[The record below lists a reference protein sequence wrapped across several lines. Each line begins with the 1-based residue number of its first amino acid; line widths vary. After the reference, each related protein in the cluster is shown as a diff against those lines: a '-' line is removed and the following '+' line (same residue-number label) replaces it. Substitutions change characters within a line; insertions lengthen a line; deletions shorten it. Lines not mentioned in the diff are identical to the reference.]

1 MQINQDLRRQ
11 SFVERFVLVGA
22 THLKSAEQ
30 TDAVIAEAIRVFD
43 KIYADTVGADNADT
57 VGADNTEEIEF

>member
-22 THLKSAEQ
+22 TRLKSAEQ
-30 TDAVIAEAIRVFD
+30 TDAVIAEAIRVFN
-43 KIYADTVGADNADT
+43 KIYADT
-57 VGADNTEEIEF
+57 VGADNTEEIDL

>member
-11 SFVERFVLVGA
+11 SFVERFVLVG
-22 THLKSAEQ
+22 TPHLKSAEQ

-43 KIYADTVGADNADT
+43 KIYADTVGADN
-57 VGADNTEEIEF
+57 TEEIDL

>member
-11 SFVERFVLVGA
+11 SFVERFVLVG
-22 THLKSAEQ
+22 TPHLKSAEQ

-43 KIYADTVGADNADT
+43 KIYADTVGADNA
-57 VGADNTEEIEF
+57 EEIDL

>member
-11 SFVERFVLVGA
+11 SFVERFVLVGT

-30 TDAVIAEAIRVFD
+30 TDAVIAEAIRVFN
-43 KIYADTVGADNADT
+43 KIYADT
-57 VGADNTEEIEF
+57 VGADNTEEIDL

>member
-22 THLKSAEQ
+22 PRLKSAEQ

-43 KIYADTVGADNADT
+43 KIYADTVGADN
-57 VGADNTEEIEF
+57 TEEIDL

>member
-11 SFVERFVLVGA
+11 SFVERFVLAGA

-30 TDAVIAEAIRVFD
+30 TDAVIAEAIRVFN
-43 KIYADTVGADNADT
+43 KIYADT
-57 VGADNTEEIEF
+57 VGADNTEEIDL